1 MFDGLEHPYRVD
13 EILERDAELQC
24 DGDTAGDVLDIVQ
37 AEVVKRRDSPPA
49 VIRKEVPAPSTW
61 MSEAVTSLRPRP

>member
-37 AEVVKRRDSPPA
+37 AEQAGGEAAGSPPG
-49 VIRKEVPAPSTW
+49 
-61 MSEAVTSLRPRP
+61 RPRP